1 MRWGHARRPSWFTF
15 FLLEMGTAA
24 WLSPFFGRN
33 IEKGVDPHA
42 ALEDNPHVLVMSG
55 FAPAI
60 HQSFQRGVICIM
72 RRPSDENGAIAQLG
86 ERVLCKH
93 EVVGSIPSGS
103 TISLLISSL
112 RLRRFRHGI
121 LASASILLIHVP
133 LPP

>member
-1 MRWGHARRPSWFTF
+1 
-15 FLLEMGTAA
+15 MGTAA

-42 ALEDNPHVLVMSG
+42 ALEDNRPVLVMRG

-60 HQSFQRGVICIM
+60 HQGFQRGVTCIM
-72 RRPSDENGAIAQLG
+72 RRPSGENGAIAQLG

-103 TISLLISSL
+103 TTFITLTTAL
-112 RLRRFRHGI
+112 RAVKQKWQTGSVTI
-121 LASASILLIHVP
+121 AKPIKNKSP
-133 LPP
+133 GK